1 MHTIIAKIIYLEANL
16 SMVENFIHW
25 LLQLAI
31 PKYKFSLNLSIS
43 AHHCIVS
50 VDIIKKEQPS

>member
-1 MHTIIAKIIYLEANL
+1 
-16 SMVENFIHW
+16 MVENFIHW
-25 LLQLAI
+25 LLQLAM